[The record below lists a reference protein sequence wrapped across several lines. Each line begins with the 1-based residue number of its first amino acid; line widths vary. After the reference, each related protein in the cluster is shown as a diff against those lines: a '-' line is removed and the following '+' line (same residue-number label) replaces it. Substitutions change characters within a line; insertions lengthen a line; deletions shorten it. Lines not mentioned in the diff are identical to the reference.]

1 MLMQVPDRSVT
12 LRKHLVRTRAVLA
25 DDRRAV
31 SAVLL
36 TFVLLLAVT
45 VWMWRST
52 TLETAQV
59 ANERFGYKFSEAQI
73 EIQQRLQAY
82 EQILRGAV
90 ALFAASTEVT
100 RDEWRA
106 YVRTLQIEK
115 NFLGIQGIGFSERV
129 VADRLEV
136 HLQKIRSEGFPDYT
150 VRPAGARAEY
160 APLVYI
166 EPFDWRNMRAFG
178 YDMLAEPA
186 LRQTLQRARDTGAP
200 SVSGKVKL
208 EQETGDGVQHGFV
221 MCLPVF
227 GNGAATSTVEERRAA
242 LAGHVCSTFRMDD
255 LMQGILGPETLPN
268 IRLRIFDGAEA
279 IPASLMYDTLDGADE
294 TVQTP
299 SFAADQ
305 AFEFNGRTWTLRFD
319 SLPAFDATIDLQKAR
334 SILVGGLLISALFA
348 AVVWS
353 LLLNRRR
360 ASELAQANSGLQTE
374 IAERT
379 KLEGELERAK
389 DVAEAA
395 NQAKSDFLANVSHEL
410 RTPLTM
416 ILGPVEQLLAT
427 ERPMASWRT
436 QLDRVQRN
444 ALLLLNR
451 VSEILDFAKAEA
463 GKFDLCWEAV
473 DLSKVIGTLAG
484 DAAVVAERK
493 GCVLTWLIDPAL
505 GSVCLD
511 PRLFEKITMNLVN
524 NAIKFTH
531 TGGTIQLE
539 ATALQDG
546 CFEFAVQDSGIGIAV
561 DKLPLLFE
569 RFSQVDHAATRHYGG
584 TGIGLALVKE
594 LVELMGGKAGVES
607 EAGRGSR
614 FFVRL
619 PRNEDKCATPAH
631 KVDTGG
637 MPQTATEVALRRL
650 RLQDDDATGEIRA
663 TEGEPRPQDTVRPRI
678 MVVDDSPDIL
688 NYITEL
694 LGDECDI
701 VSAADGEL
709 AWALLQRS
717 PVEAV
722 LSDVM
727 MPNLDGFGLTA
738 RIKASANFSHVPVIL
753 LTARG
758 GSDASV
764 AGLEGGADDYIAK
777 PFSPAELK
785 ARVRAV
791 LRMGRMQSELRDKS
805 RQAGMAQI
813 ATNVLHNV
821 GNVLNSVNI
830 SAGLVSSRVRDSKAR
845 GLAKAVQLINDHA
858 ADLGDYL
865 TRDEKGKLLPG
876 YLNKLAAA
884 LAEEQ
889 QGVVEELEL
898 LARSVDHIK
907 DIVATQQSH
916 AGAASV
922 VEAVRIQ
929 DLLEDA
935 LRMNAGS
942 LARHQVMVVKD
953 FADVPVLLL
962 DKHLVLQILVN
973 LISNAKQA
981 MGGTIDRP
989 HHIALR
995 ANVAEL
1001 ADGRRLRI
1009 DVEDDGEG
1017 IAPENLARVFTHG
1030 FTTRKNGH
1038 GFGLHSCVLAA
1049 KEMGGTLTA
1058 QSEGPGKGA
1067 VFTLELPIKTA
1078 GDRQ

>member
-1 MLMQVPDRSVT
+1 
-12 LRKHLVRTRAVLA
+12 VLA

-59 ANERFGYKFSEAQI
+59 ANERFGYKFTEAQI

-82 EQILRGAV
+82 EQIVRGAV

-115 NFLGIQGIGFSERV
+115 NFPGIQGIGFSERV
-129 VADRLEV
+129 VADRLEA

-150 VRPAGARAEY
+150 VRPAGARVEY
-160 APLVYI
+160 APLAYI

-186 LRQTLQRARDTGAP
+186 LRQTLERARDTGAP

-279 IPASLMYDTLDGADE
+279 VPESLMYDTLEGADE

-305 AFEFNGRTWTLRFD
+305 AFEFNGHTWTLRFD

-334 SILVGGLLISALFA
+334 SILAGGLLISALFA

-360 ASELAQANSGLQTE
+360 ASELAEANSGLQTE
-374 IAERT
+374 IAERA
-379 KLEGELERAK
+379 KLEGELERAR
-389 DVAEAA
+389 DIAEAA

-427 ERPMASWRT
+427 ERPLAGWRT

-463 GKFDLCWEAV
+463 GKFEPRWEAV
-473 DLSKVIGTLAG
+473 DLGKVIGTLAG

-493 GCVLTWLIDPAL
+493 GCVLTWHVDPAL
-505 GSVCLD
+505 GGVCLD

-531 TGGTIQLE
+531 AGGTVHLE

-546 CFEFAVQDSGIGIAV
+546 CFEFAVRDSGIGIAA

-569 RFSQVDHAATRHYGG
+569 RFSQIDHAATRHYGG

-594 LVELMGGKAGVES
+594 LAELMGGGAGVES

-619 PRNEDKCATPAH
+619 PRNEDKCTTPAH
-631 KVDTGG
+631 EVDTGG
-637 MPQTATEVALRRL
+637 MPRTATEAALRRL
-650 RLQDDDATGEIRA
+650 RLQDDDVTGEVRA
-663 TEGEPRPQDTVRPRI
+663 TEGEPRPEDAVRPRI

-688 NYITEL
+688 HYVTEL

-738 RIKASANFSHVPVIL
+738 RIKASADFSHVPVIL
-753 LTARG
+753 LTASG

-830 SAGLVSSRVRDSKAR
+830 SAGLVSSTMRDSKAR
-845 GLAKAVQLINDHA
+845 GLVKAVQLINDHA
-858 ADLGDYL
+858 ANLGDYL

-889 QGVVEELEL
+889 QGVVEELGL

-907 DIVATQQSH
+907 DIVATQQCY
-916 AGAASV
+916 AGVASV

-935 LRMNAGS
+935 LRMNAEA
-942 LARHQVMVVKD
+942 LVRHQVAVVKE
-953 FADVPVLLL
+953 FADLPVLLL
-962 DKHLVLQILVN
+962 DRHLVLQILVN

-989 HHIALR
+989 HQITLR
-995 ANVAEL
+995 VDVAEV
-1001 ADGRRLRI
+1001 ADERRLRI
-1009 DVEDDGEG
+1009 RVEDDGEG
-1017 IAPENLARVFTHG
+1017 IAPENLARIFTHG

-1049 KEMGGTLTA
+1049 KEMAGTLTA

-1078 GDRQ
+1078 GDRP

>member
-1 MLMQVPDRSVT
+1 MLMQTPDRSDAI
-12 LRKHLVRTRAVLA
+12 RKYLIRTRAVLA
-25 DDRRAV
+25 DDRRTL

-36 TFVLLLAVT
+36 TFALLLAVT

-52 TLETAQV
+52 TLETEQL
-59 ANERFGYKFSEAQI
+59 ANERFGYKFTEAQLA
-73 EIQQRLQAY
+73 IQQRLLAY

-90 ALFAASTEVT
+90 ALFAASMEVT

-129 VADRLEV
+129 VADRLEA
-136 HLQKIRSEGFPDYT
+136 HLQKTRSEGFPDYT

-160 APLVYI
+160 APLAYI

-186 LRQTLQRARDTGAP
+186 LRQTLERARDTGSP
-200 SVSGKVKL
+200 SVSGKLKL
-208 EQETGDGVQHGFV
+208 EQETGDGVQQGFV

-227 GNGAATSTVEERRAA
+227 GNGAATSTVEERRAG
-242 LAGHVCSTFRMDD
+242 LSGHVCSTFRMDD

-268 IRLRIFDGAEA
+268 IRLRIFDGAEPA
-279 IPASLMYDTLDGADE
+279 PASLMYDTLEGADE
-294 TVQTP
+294 TLQAS
-299 SFAADQ
+299 SFGADQ
-305 AFEFNGRTWTLRFD
+305 AFEFDGHRWTLRFD
-319 SLPAFDATIDLQKAR
+319 SLPAFDATIDVQKAR
-334 SILVGGLLISALFA
+334 SVLVGGLLISALFA
-348 AVVWS
+348 AVMWS

-379 KLEGELERAK
+379 KLEGELEHAK

-416 ILGPVEQLLAT
+416 ILGPVEQLLAAA
-427 ERPMASWRT
+427 RPPVDWRT

-444 ALLLLNR
+444 ALRLLNR

-463 GKFDLCWEAV
+463 GKFQPCWDVV
-473 DLSKVIGTLAG
+473 DLREVIGILAG
-484 DAAVVAERK
+484 DAAVVAEHK
-493 GCVLTWLIDPAL
+493 GCVLTSHVDPAL
-505 GSVCLD
+505 SNVCLD
-511 PRLFEKITMNLVN
+511 SRLFEKITMNLVN

-531 TGGTIQLE
+531 AGGTILVE
-539 ATALQDG
+539 ATALEGG
-546 CFEFAVQDSGIGIAV
+546 CFEFAVQDSGIGIAR

-607 EAGRGSR
+607 ELGRGSR

-619 PRNEDKCATPAH
+619 PRNEDKCAAQTDVGAVP
-631 KVDTGG
+631 
-637 MPQTATEVALRRL
+637 PTATASALRRL
-650 RLQDDDATGEIRA
+650 RLQVDHAIREVHPTDDQPALERA
-663 TEGEPRPQDTVRPRI
+663 ERPRI
-678 MVVDDSPDIL
+678 MVVDDSPDVL
-688 NYITEL
+688 NYVTEL
-694 LGDECDI
+694 LQNECDV

-709 AWALLQRS
+709 AWALLQRG

-738 RIKASANFSHVPVIL
+738 RIKASPNFSHVPVIL

-785 ARVRAV
+785 ARVRAA
-791 LRMGRMQSELRDKS
+791 LRMGRMQSELRNKS
-805 RQAGMAQI
+805 RQAGMAEI

-830 SAGLVSSRVRDSKAR
+830 SAGLVSGRMRDSKAQ
-845 GLAKAVQLINDHA
+845 GLTKAVQLINDHA
-858 ADLGDYL
+858 ADLADFL
-865 TRDEKGKLLPG
+865 TRDQKGKLLPS

-889 QGVVEELEL
+889 QGVVEELDQ
-898 LARSVDHIK
+898 LAKSVDHIK
-907 DIVATQQSH
+907 DIVATQQSY
-916 AGAASV
+916 AGTASIVEV
-922 VEAVRIQ
+922 VQVQ

-935 LRMNAGS
+935 LRMNAGA
-942 LARHQVMVVKD
+942 LARHHVTVVRQ
-953 FADVPVLLL
+953 FADLPALLL

-981 MGGTIDRP
+981 LVGKIDQP
-989 HHIALR
+989 HQIMLR
-995 ANVAEL
+995 ADIAEL
-1001 ADGRRLRI
+1001 AGGRRLRI
-1009 DVEDDGEG
+1009 GVEDDGEG
-1017 IAPENLARVFTHG
+1017 IAPENLPRLFSHG

-1049 KEMGGTLTA
+1049 REMGGTLTA
-1058 QSEGPGKGA
+1058 HSEGLGKGA
-1067 VFTLELPIKTA
+1067 VFTLELPIQTA
-1078 GDRQ
+1078 GGLQ